1 MRGARDRLALAALP
15 PHNPAM
21 TPDYHAADKVKLLVF
36 AIGLVA
42 FGSAAYSAGIDS
54 RVYACRDLQALI
66 AARGFVFISQPAFGD
81 FVVASASFCGGG
93 DYLQSRSVPT
103 TDNPDCPVNYCAAFT
118 SSEGQ

>member
-1 MRGARDRLALAALP
+1 MP
-15 PHNPAM
+15 PDHR
-21 TPDYHAADKVKLLVF
+21 AADKAKLLAF
-36 AIGLVA
+36 AISLVA

-54 RVYACRDLQALI
+54 RIYTCRDLQAVI

-93 DYLQSRSVPT
+93 DYAQSRSVPT

-118 SSEGQ
+118 SSEGR